1 MCLFVES
8 DDILDFFFFS
18 FFPQLLECV
27 RKDGW
32 KYLSDTEW
40 WSTLR
45 DKIAANAKISKVRLD
60 SLFKTL
66 RYITVLNYATLSH
79 CATCNDGM
87 VDGISVSAF
96 HPFKI
101 LYFLR

>member
-8 DDILDFFFFS
+8 DYVLDSVS
-18 FFPQLLECV
+18 FFQLLECV

-32 KYLSDTEW
+32 KYLSDAEW

-60 SLFKTL
+60 SLLKSL
-66 RYITVLNYATLSH
+66 
-79 CATCNDGM
+79 
-87 VDGISVSAF
+87 
-96 HPFKI
+96 
-101 LYFLR
+101 

>member
-8 DDILDFFFFS
+8 DYVLHS
-18 FFPQLLECV
+18 VSPPQLLECV

-60 SLFKTL
+60 SLLKSL
-66 RYITVLNYATLSH
+66 
-79 CATCNDGM
+79 
-87 VDGISVSAF
+87 
-96 HPFKI
+96 
-101 LYFLR
+101 